1 MYFIVC
7 FQIGFGTL
15 PFKDAFGI
23 GIIYIEFVWLCYM
36 PWNAPGCHMFLFVF
50 VCFCTFLHM
59 IVFLVQI
66 CIYIYD
72 LYIVIMFFFNTRY
85 QTNTFCA

>member
-1 MYFIVC
+1 
-7 FQIGFGTL
+7 
-15 PFKDAFGI
+15 
-23 GIIYIEFVWLCYM
+23 M

-50 VCFCTFLHM
+50 VWFCTFLHM

-72 LYIVIMFFFNTRY
+72 LYIVIMFFLTPDIK
-85 QTNTFCA
+85 QTLFVHDHAAHNHSGNNPAGEEEGYGDEF